1 MKKNKKT
8 PKNSV
13 NSKEQLQHIAE
24 KARAIFAVHGVFIM
38 FLLAGASIGFA
49 LYKGKAYLEP
59 TRDEAK
65 YQESTAKTY
74 SKIDYALVEKLSEA
88 LKDTGATATQNKD
101 PNRSNPFSE

>member
-8 PKNSV
+8 RKNSV
-13 NSKEQLQHIAE
+13 NSKEQLQHVAE
-24 KARAIFAVHGVFIM
+24 RAKAIFAVHGVFIM

-49 LYKGKAYLEP
+49 LYKGKTYLEP

-65 YQESTAKTY
+65 YQESTAKSY
-74 SKIDYALVEKLSEA
+74 SKIEYALVEKLSEA